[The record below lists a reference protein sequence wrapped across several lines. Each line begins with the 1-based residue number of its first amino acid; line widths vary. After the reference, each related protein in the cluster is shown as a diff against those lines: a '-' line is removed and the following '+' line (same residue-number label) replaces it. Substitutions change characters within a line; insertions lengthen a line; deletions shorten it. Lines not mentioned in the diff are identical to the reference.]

1 MAAYGWIVRKFIRDG
16 EVTTEKLAAD
26 SVTAAKIAS
35 GAINGSKFATVATVA
50 GAGTAQAVVPG
61 AQSVVAVSIADAAS
75 AVYEFTVPFKCKIV
89 DALVS
94 QVGAGN
100 AGNSVVIRNAASTA
114 ITNAMNNASDDGVS
128 RCTSLDDGNN
138 TIAAGA
144 VFKVDVTKAGGSA
157 AVVVYLTVIPVA

>member
-1 MAAYGWIVRKFIRDG
+1 MAAYGYIVRKFIRYG
-16 EVTTEKLAAD
+16 EIITEHFAPGAL
-26 SVTAAKIAS
+26 TA
-35 GAINGSKFATVATVA
+35 SKTATVATVA
-50 GAGTAQAVVPG
+50 GAGTAQAVTPG
-61 AQSVVAVSIADAAS
+61 IQSVVAVSIADAAS
-75 AVYEFTVPFKCKIV
+75 AVYQFTVPFKCKIV

-128 RCTSLDDGNN
+128 RCTSLDEGNN

>member
-1 MAAYGWIVRKFIRDG
+1 MAAYGYIVRKVIRYG
-16 EVTTEKLAAD
+16 EIITEHFAPGAL
-26 SVTAAKIAS
+26 TA
-35 GAINGSKFATVATVA
+35 SKTATVATVA
-50 GAGTAQAVVPG
+50 GAGTAQAVTPG
-61 AQSVVAVSIADAAS
+61 IQSVVAVSIADAAS
-75 AVYEFTVPFKCKIV
+75 AVYQFTVPFKCKIV

-128 RCTSLDDGNN
+128 RCTSLDEGSN